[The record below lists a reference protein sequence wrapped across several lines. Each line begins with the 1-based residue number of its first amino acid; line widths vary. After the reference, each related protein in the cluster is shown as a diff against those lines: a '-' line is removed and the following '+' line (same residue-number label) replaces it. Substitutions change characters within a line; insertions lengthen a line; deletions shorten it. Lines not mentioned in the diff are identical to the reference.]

1 MGDENTNTN
10 SLTISSGDD
19 IAEELKALEDIKKK
33 IPSEHGGISTIAP
46 APQSLVTQ
54 INAPDIEEE
63 RRLLEEAKKGSPEIG
78 SAPPVTLADTLKHVG
93 YGNVSDELAN
103 LAREEQNPDVI
114 HEFPQWFEK
123 SPDQIGYLY
132 QRRKNEAMGDVANK
146 AIGSA
151 ITSTPSMIGNFVKGG
166 IQVLGDATGIQL
178 DELKHEN
185 DLTDDE
191 KLARAVKSFYNPMQD
206 VLEGSWRNLQR
217 AKDHGTF
224 VTDQYKV
231 ANGQMTEKE
240 AEQQFRDREA
250 INTHNAQFDATKP
263 DSVARAIDYTRPLTQ
278 KAVRAMIAMQTAS
291 VDAIMAEHP
300 EWTRDQAVNF
310 KIDHDNLQSE
320 QLIQNAIKEQN
331 KTLPSDEQTSFGSLV
346 NPLGNEFG
354 WVNMGTHLAM
364 NGAEATGKLLR
375 FGGDLD
381 KTGTMGE
388 KGYQFAEGVASDAE
402 KDVAT
407 PSRVQQAAESLA
419 NTIQKTGESVDV
431 ALNKL
436 PDPIRTAVKAKLPSI
451 LTGAGLVGAGA
462 VGAIED
468 PNNAVA
474 GALKGLT
481 LGSAVFAPRVLSDL
495 LKADAKVAGGTG
507 SMFKTAYDSPESAL
521 ATKLFSYVPS
531 RTIPV
536 VNKVASQFIAD
547 KAKNFIRDG
556 VHATTIATALGL
568 ASDKDA
574 EQIGADV
581 ANGMLFIGGH
591 GAIGSMLGKDPR
603 QQIRDKRR
611 QDYQNYQFLSGLDP
625 ADKEIVNDVSGWNNV
640 VNHSQQKY
648 DDAIKNYAEAYNND
662 PNSEDT
668 KNLSKQVV
676 RAKAD
681 LADKKGANFST
692 REAYK
697 REILSILAEEE
708 RKVNGS
714 LLPGRNVK
722 FRFMT
727 RDQIADQLQRGNNN
741 MDRAT
746 ALHYA
751 DNAGA
756 RYAANGQGVQPL
768 VFDPMRDSVVLNMD
782 KMRQVQADTG
792 KTMAWVLRHEIAE
805 QLMHT
810 KQGQE
815 LFQPLSD
822 SLFGKQILKPDGSYM
837 MDGKGVY
844 TPEMLNEQFI
854 NNYLGKKTPQEKVVW
869 AKNNGLWDYQNDD
882 FDKPKVAQYMQK
894 EVLAEANAAG
904 LMDTEARL
912 DSPLENLRAWA
923 VVNGENSRLA
933 RITQGIVGRGSRNPL
948 KSDLTGVTYTPEH
961 FSQVRNANIQL
972 QKLNGAIDATE
983 QAPAPKVTPKD
994 MMNNR
999 SLAEGLGKD
1008 DGVFKTTKV
1017 LEILDDKGNVVATQ
1031 LVDPKTYEG
1040 EWAHDPADNKNV
1052 KVAGY
1057 GSTPDFINN
1066 QIIPQGG
1073 KARISSQIV
1082 YDKEGKPAINTPAE
1096 FKAHQKIRTDA
1107 IRNIFDTIDSG
1118 INGAMT
1124 RGRTGEYNYRGSITD
1139 NQFKALMSLPE
1150 DIMSYSEKK
1159 KLALVRD
1166 VINDPSG
1173 STMIGLHS
1181 ARLNARGR
1189 YQAFTPKIREERP
1202 FSIQFSKDGHFLP
1215 VTFNVTGARD
1225 KVKYIMKYQP
1235 SLLTLWG
1242 NDPNKFMEGLSQYMS
1257 NWQNDPVIKD
1267 ASGKD
1272 IPIDP
1277 LSEQAAR
1284 IRHENLDE
1292 DPQVA
1297 LQKRYI
1303 YDAFMNTQPPKD
1315 AVGRA
1320 NFNPVTIELPKVKR
1334 KDKTKEE
1341 KDDFQR
1347 SDPNTLI
1354 RSPRLD
1360 GYHDIARGNGI
1371 KFPFQYGKSIYN
1383 AMPDAQVPFEEPIEP
1398 SNGSKQPTAPQV
1410 SSEIL
1415 KGIQAVHSP
1424 ENAGF
1429 GVAFVPSTA
1438 EQTIGAPMAVNKA
1451 NNPVGINIRDEGQ
1464 DFTGQIL
1471 RGEKTIETRDNPTSL
1486 APYVGKRVGLIST
1499 GKGKAKLVGTAVVG
1513 EPKVYNSE
1521 EEFRADQDKH
1531 LVEPGSTFDIKT
1543 GGKKWGFPI
1552 TDVQYLE
1559 PSEVTKN
1566 GIVSRE
1572 ITLPSSTPSAEQTKS
1587 KPITKGI
1594 SEPSDEPK
1602 GKVLNEGDKDSL
1614 PVYLNESTGK
1624 PKVQDYDLLGAPF
1637 FEKNKPKPE
1646 DTTKPDYDNLDYYVT
1661 KPARD
1666 KINELID
1673 SGGVDA
1679 AANEMVKRASL
1690 EMQNPAIDAGKGWY
1704 GRMRDNLLNVFGH
1717 EGRET
1722 ISQLL
1727 GATSAQTP
1735 VMENFKQAMDAYE
1748 GLKSGRYDGK
1758 AELYHEMRTADAQGK
1773 LGDIIKS
1780 RGYVDI
1786 LKNKSLELKQ
1796 LASKAKKDDAKSLND
1811 AASEM
1816 DKLTSGDIDNMSSA
1830 KKQRLMILA
1839 TDMTPLRSNGKK
1851 FNANSMAVLKVL
1863 SGTWVRDP
1871 YQTDPKEMPAPKT
1884 PNFAGNLTGR
1894 TLEATIDVWAARYL
1908 RDLLYSGENKP
1919 WRIQPAAEYGVSNQ
1933 DFALGQVIMGRAA
1946 KKLNMNPDDLQAVLW
1961 FAEKHKWDEKGWTGT
1976 IGAEKSSFDDAY
1988 NIFFPE
1994 GKPPLTFQQAEEI
2007 FAKQAKD
2014 RQDAKK
2020 LAAKAS
2026 KQVKK
2031 NNNE

>member
-19 IAEELKALEDIKKK
+19 IAEELKALEELKKK
-33 IPSEHGGISTIAP
+33 IPSEHGGIFTIAP
-46 APQSLVTQ
+46 APQSPVTQ

-93 YGNVSDELAN
+93 YGNISDELAN

-206 VLEGSWRNLQR
+206 VLEGGWRNLQR

-407 PSRVQQAAESLA
+407 PGRVQQAAESLA

-436 PDPIRTAVKAKLPSI
+436 PEPIRTAVKAKLPSI

-568 ASDKDA
+568 VSDKDA

-591 GAIGSMLGKDPR
+591 GAIGGILGKDPR

-676 RAKAD
+676 RGKAD
-681 LADKKGANFST
+681 LADKKGANFAT

-714 LLPGRNVK
+714 LLPGGNVK

-933 RITQGIVGRGSRNPL
+933 RITQGIVGRGSRNPF

-1383 AMPDAQVPFEEPIEP
+1383 AMPDAQVPFEEPTEP
-1398 SNGSKQPTAPQV
+1398 TSEPQQPAAPQP
-1410 SSEIL
+1410 SSDIL

-1424 ENAGF
+1424 VNAGF
-1429 GVAFVPSTA
+1429 GAAFVPSGEKQTQKYPTLEAGFYSQLQKTIDKKMPNKSSVAQLMAIVDPAKGSGVKPDEIKWSNLEGFLEGKQSVTKEEVLNYLKNEGAIKFEERTLGDQEAIQA
-1438 EQTIGAPMAVNKA
+1438 EERRQSLDMHSVRMAVGLPHEAMALGMSQLDAANLPARLTDGRIKVSDLHPDLQQAAQQYIDAHLAYTKEANKPTPIA
-1451 NNPVGINIRDEGQ
+1451 PKYGQYVLPGGENYREVVLTMPSGLAKEAYSKRFKEISDKYGGIQGQDLLDQRTPEEAQELKDLAKKADQESSSGYTSSHFKDIPDYVAHMRLDERKDATGKDGLFIEEIQSDRHQAGREKGYIDPSKAEEMKRLGAIERDLSDQAIAMKRKLLEEAIDVRESPEYQSLQEKIRDNSEAIRTLNEEGGATGIADAPFRKDWSVQ
-1464 DFTGQIL
+1464 MFKRALNDAVASGKEWIGWTSGETQAERYDLSKQVDALMYVKKDDGTYRVDFIPKGRNGEWSNLGNNLKESDLADNIGKEIAEKIVNGEGEPNTFNGTTIL
-1471 RGEKTIETRDNPTSL
+1471 RGVDLKVGGEGMKGFYDQILPKEIGK
-1486 APYVGKRVGLIST
+1486 YV
-1499 GKGKAKLVGTAVVG
+1499 
-1513 EPKVYNSE
+1513 
-1521 EEFRADQDKH
+1521 
-1531 LVEPGSTFDIKT
+1531 
-1543 GGKKWGFPI
+1543 KKWG
-1552 TDVQYLE
+1552 
-1559 PSEVTKN
+1559 
-1566 GIVSRE
+1566 
-1572 ITLPSSTPSAEQTKS
+1572 
-1587 KPITKGI
+1587 
-1594 SEPSDEPK
+1594 
-1602 GKVLNEGDKDSL
+1602 GKVEEGDMKT
-1614 PVYLNESTGK
+1614 N
-1624 PKVQDYDLLGAPF
+1624 PKEYDTIPF
-1637 FEKNKPKPE
+1637 W
-1646 DTTKPDYDNLDYYVT
+1646 
-1661 KPARD
+1661 
-1666 KINELID
+1666 KIKI
-1673 SGGVDA
+1673 
-1679 AANEMVKRASL
+1679 
-1690 EMQNPAIDAGKGWY
+1690 
-1704 GRMRDNLLNVFGH
+1704 
-1717 EGRET
+1717 
-1722 ISQLL
+1722 
-1727 GATSAQTP
+1727 TP
-1735 VMENFKQAMDAYE
+1735 
-1748 GLKSGRYDGK
+1748 
-1758 AELYHEMRTADAQGK
+1758 EMRKT
-1773 LGDIIKS
+1773 
-1780 RGYVDI
+1780 I
-1786 LKNKSLELKQ
+1786 L
-1796 LASKAKKDDAKSLND
+1796 
-1811 AASEM
+1811 
-1816 DKLTSGDIDNMSSA
+1816 
-1830 KKQRLMILA
+1830 
-1839 TDMTPLRSNGKK
+1839 
-1851 FNANSMAVLKVL
+1851 
-1863 SGTWVRDP
+1863 
-1871 YQTDPKEMPAPKT
+1871 
-1884 PNFAGNLTGR
+1884 
-1894 TLEATIDVWAARYL
+1894 
-1908 RDLLYSGENKP
+1908 
-1919 WRIQPAAEYGVSNQ
+1919 
-1933 DFALGQVIMGRAA
+1933 
-1946 KKLNMNPDDLQAVLW
+1946 
-1961 FAEKHKWDEKGWTGT
+1961 EKGQPQAIT
-1976 IGAEKSSFDDAY
+1976 
-1988 NIFFPE
+1988 N
-1994 GKPPLTFQQAEEI
+1994 QQNQTQ
-2007 FAKQAKD
+2007 FA
-2014 RQDAKK
+2014 
-2020 LAAKAS
+2020 
-2026 KQVKK
+2026 
-2031 NNNE
+2031 